1 MTEFLAFDVGQD
13 IVGIIDLR
21 TDAYDRYRGT
31 RMPEGARRILDC
43 DGIVISFNG
52 IVYDLPKLA
61 MILGIADADA
71 LPLKGAHYDMRVHAC
86 RDRWPPRDDEDVGIL
101 GPGLRDHYRHYFR
114 QPPPDPPGHLDDE
127 YERNNW
133 QDCHMAGALWRRIIG
148 QRPCAQ

>member
-1 MTEFLAFDVGQD
+1 MTEVLAFDVGQD

-21 TDAYDRYRGT
+21 TDAYERYRGA

-52 IVYDLPKLA
+52 IVCDLPKLA

-71 LPLKGAHYDMRVHAC
+71 LPLKGAHCDMRVHAC
-86 RDRWPPRDDEDVGIL
+86 RDRWPPRDNEDVGIL
-101 GPGLRDHYRHYFR
+101 GPDLRDHYRHYFR
-114 QPPPDPPGHLDDE
+114 RPPPDPPGHLDDD

-133 QDCHMAGALWRRIIG
+133 RDCHMAGALWRRIVG
-148 QRPCAQ
+148 RRPCAQ